1 MKLKVFF
8 WGKNEIESYNN
19 NNNNNNNMM
28 SIGRNITICDQ
39 IYYYLK
45 KKKKKP
51 KNGQDLVTRCHALQ
65 IPNKILIHKS
75 WTLIKLF

>member
-8 WGKNEIESYNN
+8 WGENEIESYNN

-39 IYYYLK
+39 IYYY
-45 KKKKKP
+45 
-51 KNGQDLVTRCHALQ
+51 
-65 IPNKILIHKS
+65 
-75 WTLIKLF
+75 FF

>member
-8 WGKNEIESYNN
+8 WGKNEIESYN

-45 KKKKKP
+45 KK
-51 KNGQDLVTRCHALQ
+51 T
-65 IPNKILIHKS
+65 
-75 WTLIKLF
+75 

>member
-8 WGKNEIESYNN
+8 WGKNEIESYNNN

-45 KKKKKP
+45 KNKK
-51 KNGQDLVTRCHALQ
+51 
-65 IPNKILIHKS
+65 
-75 WTLIKLF
+75 